1 MKIQLRIGIFLAL
14 HILCFSMIELRD
26 TSLFG
31 PMTFVIVY
39 AVFNLI
45 FAAGI
50 FLHGFFRDRFAWLSS
65 KKPFLAAFC
74 LIYWLSGVMSLISN
88 NAAVYMVSMCLSAL
102 LSGIIG
108 GAAYFSIY
116 ADILKWQRGRV
127 IGAGL
132 LFGTLI
138 HYFVELLRSLSGVY
152 FIFIFSAVFFIAS
165 AGIYLLLSGNSRG
178 NLSVEKGN
186 GEKAVIYGN
195 FKVLFLILVAS
206 TIAICY
212 LSSVYEGIM
221 TAVSTG
227 ELGSYELFLLRNTK
241 LLYCVSAVTAGLIA
255 DLKGR
260 QYISVI
266 TIAVMTFLIFD
277 VFLLNYPVIK
287 FINWIVLFAG
297 AGFPAM
303 FVTLNFIDIAGQTKK
318 PAIWTGGGRMIKHS
332 VTALGS
338 VAGTMLWNNS
348 DSGYIIVIL
357 QYLILLIALIFLLF
371 QHYRFVTEN
380 VRSVGLSEIT
390 GIEKQASR
398 LQSPVRLKET
408 CTNDIMQEIA
418 KVYGLTER
426 EGQILRFIFAG
437 AQIKDIAKE
446 LYITERTV
454 KFHISNILKKT
465 ACRNQREL
473 VSRFVNLSGSEHINM
488 ALRG

>member
-1 MKIQLRIGIFLAL
+1 MKIQAKTGIFLAF

-26 TSLFG
+26 AGLFG
-31 PMTFVIVY
+31 SMSYVITY
-39 AVFNLI
+39 AVLNLI
-45 FAAGI
+45 FAIGI
-50 FLHGFFRDRFAWLSS
+50 FLHGFFRNRFALLFS
-65 KKPFLAAFC
+65 KKSLLAVFC
-74 LIYWLSGVMSLISN
+74 LVYWLSGVMSLLSTD
-88 NAAVYMVSMCLSAL
+88 AAVYMVSMCLSAL
-102 LSGIIG
+102 LSGVIG

-116 ADILKWQRGRV
+116 ADIPKWQRGRV

-138 HYFVELLRSLSGVY
+138 HYFVELLRYLSGVY
-152 FIFIFSAVFFIAS
+152 FIFIFSAVFLIAS
-165 AGIYLLLSGNSRG
+165 VGIYLLLARSPHG
-178 NLSVEKGN
+178 NLAAEKGN
-186 GEKAVIYGN
+186 GETAVIYGN
-195 FKVLFLILVAS
+195 FKMLFLILIAS

-227 ELGSYELFLLRNTK
+227 EHSIYELFLLRNTK

-266 TIAVMTFLIFD
+266 TIAVMTFLIFN

-287 FINWIVLFAG
+287 LINWIVLFAG

-318 PAIWTGGGRMIKHS
+318 PAIWAGGGRMIKHS

-338 VAGTMLWNNS
+338 VAGTILWNNS

-357 QYLILLIALIFLLF
+357 QYLVLLIALIFLLF
-371 QHYRFVTEN
+371 QHYRIVTEN
-380 VRSVGLSEIT
+380 VRFVAISEIT
-390 GIEKQASR
+390 GNEKHASQ
-398 LQSPVRLKET
+398 LQSPVRTKEA
-408 CTNDIMQEIA
+408 CADDIMQEIT
-418 KVYGLTER
+418 KIYGLTGR
-426 EGQILRFIFAG
+426 EGQILRFIIAG
-437 AQIKDIAKE
+437 TQIKDIAKE

-454 KFHISNILKKT
+454 KFHITNILKKT
-465 ACRNQREL
+465 ESRNQREL
-473 VSRFVNLSGSEHINM
+473 ISRFVNLLGSEHFSI